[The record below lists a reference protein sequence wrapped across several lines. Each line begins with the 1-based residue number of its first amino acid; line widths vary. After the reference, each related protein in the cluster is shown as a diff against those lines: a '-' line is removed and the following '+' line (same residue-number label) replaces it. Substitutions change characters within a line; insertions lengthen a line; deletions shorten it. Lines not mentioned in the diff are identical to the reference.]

1 MNHDASSPPPAA
13 AQALGPAP
21 VEGGDCTNG
30 RLVFDI
36 TTTALWTGPP
46 FGIVRVEGEFARW
59 GLGHMDAFTPAIFDP
74 RARTFRHVGHDM
86 ARRLI
91 AQDAAI
97 DTLSL
102 VNPARVGKRKTDR
115 IPRALRPAALWV
127 LQSRRKTLAALE
139 RIRIGTTDS
148 RIAAFADRV
157 QRVLMNAKHR
167 AAIIKPDGSRR
178 DTLPLDMVA
187 GAAIDFTAPDTLI
200 CCGSTWTHADIAAIA
215 EQKRKRGFRLVLFCH
230 DIIPLMF
237 PQFFK
242 PGDVA
247 AHVQF
252 WHRAF
257 PTADLVICNSRK
269 VETDARAYC
278 NANALVLGQTAVC
291 TLGANFSAPAAG
303 GATAQ
308 TLPAGLEPGHYAL
321 LVGTIEPRK
330 GHRMIYEAWCRLLA
344 DGLPQRARFQM
355 VFAGREGWMTGDL
368 MAKLRGDARTGE
380 TLKVLTEVDDAVMA
394 TLYANAAFCLLPSRY
409 EGFGL
414 PAIEAFHHGKAVLA
428 STGGA
433 VPEAVGDLS
442 PCLDPEDAEA
452 WRRMLHS
459 WIEDPAARAI
469 YEERIRTSFR
479 HPSWEQSSQ
488 AFFALASNRNVQ
500 TFS

>member
-1 MNHDASSPPPAA
+1 MNQDASSPPPRAA
-13 AQALGPAP
+13 PALGPAP
-21 VEGGDCTNG
+21 VEGAGCNAG

-46 FGIVRVEGEFARW
+46 FGIVRVDREFARW
-59 GLGHMDAFTPAIFDP
+59 GLGHLDAFTPAIFDP
-74 RARTFRHVGHDM
+74 QARTFRHVSRDM

-91 AQDAAI
+91 SQDAAI

-102 VNPARVGKRKTDR
+102 VHPARVGKRKTDR
-115 IPRALRPAALWV
+115 IPPALRPAALWV
-127 LQSRRKTLAALE
+127 LQSRRKALAALE
-139 RIRIGTTDS
+139 RVRIGTTDT
-148 RIAAFADRV
+148 RIAAFADRL
-157 QRVLMNAKHR
+157 QRALMKAKHR
-167 AAIIKPDGSRR
+167 AAMIKPDGSRR
-178 DTLPLDMVA
+178 QTLPLGIVA
-187 GAAIDFTAPDTLI
+187 GPPIDFTARHTLT

-230 DIIPLMF
+230 DILPLMF

-242 PGDVA
+242 AGDVA
-247 AHVQF
+247 AHVEF
-252 WHRAF
+252 WSQAF
-257 PTADLVICNSRK
+257 PAADLVICNSRK

-278 NANALVLGQTAVC
+278 GANALALGQTAVC
-291 TLGANFSAPAAG
+291 PLGANIDIPAVAEP
-303 GATAQ
+303 
-308 TLPAGLEPGHYAL
+308 LPAGLEPGCYAL

-330 GHRMIYEAWCRLLA
+330 GHRMIYEVWLRLLA
-344 DGLPQRARFQM
+344 DGIPQRARFKM

-368 MAKLRGDARTGE
+368 MRKLRGDARTGE
-380 TLKVLTEVDDAVMA
+380 TLKVLTEVDDALMA

-414 PAIEAFHHGKAVLA
+414 PAIEAFFHGKAVLA

-433 VPEAVGDLS
+433 VLEAVGDFS

-452 WRRMLHS
+452 WRRMLQS

-479 HPSWEQSSQ
+479 HPSWDQSAR
-488 AFFALASNRNVQ
+488 AFFALAREGVQ
-500 TFS
+500 TLS